1 MIRPLFVVFI
11 GLTLLCGVVYP
22 GAVYGLLQVA
32 APSAANGS
40 PLVIKEVPRGSLLL
54 GQSFSDPKYFWG
66 RISATGYDPTT
77 SGSSHTPAVKQAAI
91 IETRAGALYPEA
103 TARRPVPVDLV
114 TESGSGL
121 DPHISVNAARY
132 QVKRVAKARG
142 IPEQQLL
149 SLIENTTEEPQFGFL
164 GQARVNV
171 LRLNLLLDAEQ
182 RL

>member
-22 GAVYGLLQVA
+22 GAVYGVLQVA
-32 APSAANGS
+32 TPSAANGS
-40 PLVIKEVPRGSLLL
+40 PLVINDMPRGSLLL
-54 GQSFSDPKYFWG
+54 GQSFSDQKYFWG

-77 SGSSHTPAVKQAAI
+77 SGSSNIPAVKQADTISA
-91 IETRAGALYPEA
+91 RAKEKYPEA

-121 DPHISVNAARY
+121 DPHISVNGARY
-132 QVKRVAKARG
+132 QVQRVAKARG
-142 IPEQQLL
+142 IPEQKLL
-149 SLIENTTEEPQFGFL
+149 SLIENTTESPQFGFL

-171 LRLNLLLDAEQ
+171 LRLNLLLDAEP
-182 RL
+182 RR